1 MSKLLIVN
9 PNSSQ
14 SMTEEIK
21 TSLTPSVLKKPSLS
35 IEYFSAPPSAPSEII
50 DVVTSAESCREFAEL
65 NQYIDRN
72 IRLPNKKIVIQ
83 GIFDSSLIFAVSKF
97 PREFLI
103 LTSNDDWVSILNES
117 VQQYFGGVDIPFFK
131 GTYSSGITPKR
142 IHDKD
147 NFVKLIDRIE
157 KLIEQNPEVKVI
169 LLGCAGFSGM
179 ESRFAEYFTHVI
191 FVDPVKTGFNLINAF
206 G

>member
-1 MSKLLIVN
+1 M
-9 PNSSQ
+9 
-14 SMTEEIK
+14 
-21 TSLTPSVLKKPSLS
+21 
-35 IEYFSAPPSAPSEII
+35 
-50 DVVTSAESCREFAEL
+50 

-103 LTSNDDWVSILNES
+103 LTSNNDWVSILNES
-117 VQQYFGGVDIPFFK
+117 VQQYFGGVDISFFK

-157 KLIEQNPEVKVI
+157 KLIE
-169 LLGCAGFSGM
+169 
-179 ESRFAEYFTHVI
+179 
-191 FVDPVKTGFNLINAF
+191 
-206 G
+206 